1 MENRAKGIRSSVR
14 PLTNSEKFLLTALV
28 IILLTWLAFRFV
40 FDPQAVR
47 MEELEAEK
55 TLFEEEIAEHN
66 RILRSEETIKK
77 DFEDLAKEKEELVSN
92 FFPVLDQ
99 PQIIYLLNDLLTE
112 EKVNMTDMS
121 FSRAYTE
128 TKGDL
133 TIYRMD
139 IDLPLS
145 GQYEGVFNTVK
156 ALEKSPRRI
165 LVNNLDLGKEDDSLK
180 GSMSLKIYSLEGL
193 AEADKVVIPI
203 DIFKDGNVKP
213 PFTPYKDY
221 KAPVT
226 SPESPDPPSKGEEEP
241 GGDETGV
248 IIPPKEEETKTEE
261 IMALYDFEDGNYG
274 ILALGEGV
282 DGEVAPSSVAKSGNY
297 SMMLEF
303 DIGQSENPNGAFVDL
318 SNNNIYLDKNAS
330 TIGLWVYAYESSPA
344 SLNLLLEGQDE
355 ESTKLRLSQEIS
367 WLGWSFI
374 KADLPNDAELYPL
387 KLKGIYLELAP
398 DKASKGVL
406 LMDSL
411 EASYPIYEEYV
422 VKRGDTIIGIS
433 LRKYGTTA
441 YVNEIL
447 DLNKMK
453 FNDILPV
460 GKVLTLRKR

>member
-1 MENRAKGIRSSVR
+1 
-14 PLTNSEKFLLTALV
+14 
-28 IILLTWLAFRFV
+28 
-40 FDPQAVR
+40 
-47 MEELEAEK
+47 
-55 TLFEEEIAEHN
+55 
-66 RILRSEETIKK
+66 
-77 DFEDLAKEKEELVSN
+77 
-92 FFPVLDQ
+92 
-99 PQIIYLLNDLLTE
+99 
-112 EKVNMTDMS
+112 
-121 FSRAYTE
+121 
-128 TKGDL
+128 
-133 TIYRMD
+133 
-139 IDLPLS
+139 
-145 GQYEGVFNTVK
+145 
-156 ALEKSPRRI
+156 
-165 LVNNLDLGKEDDSLK
+165 
-180 GSMSLKIYSLEGL
+180 
-193 AEADKVVIPI
+193 
-203 DIFKDGNVKP
+203 
-213 PFTPYKDY
+213 
-221 KAPVT
+221 
-226 SPESPDPPSKGEEEP
+226 
-241 GGDETGV
+241 
-248 IIPPKEEETKTEE
+248 
-261 IMALYDFEDGNYG
+261 
-274 ILALGEGV
+274 
-282 DGEVAPSSVAKSGNY
+282 
-297 SMMLEF
+297 MMLEF

-422 VKRGDTIIGIS
+422 VKRGDTIFGIS

>member
-1 MENRAKGIRSSVR
+1 M
-14 PLTNSEKFLLTALV
+14 L
-28 IILLTWLAFRFV
+28 
-40 FDPQAVR
+40 
-47 MEELEAEK
+47 
-55 TLFEEEIAEHN
+55 H
-66 RILRSEETIKK
+66 
-77 DFEDLAKEKEELVSN
+77 
-92 FFPVLDQ
+92 
-99 PQIIYLLNDLLTE
+99 IY
-112 EKVNMTDMS
+112 
-121 FSRAYTE
+121 
-128 TKGDL
+128 
-133 TIYRMD
+133 
-139 IDLPLS
+139 
-145 GQYEGVFNTVK
+145 
-156 ALEKSPRRI
+156 
-165 LVNNLDLGKEDDSLK
+165 
-180 GSMSLKIYSLEGL
+180 
-193 AEADKVVIPI
+193 
-203 DIFKDGNVKP
+203 
-213 PFTPYKDY
+213 PYKDY

-398 DKASKGVL
+398 DKIVRGPL
-406 LMDSL
+406 DGWL
-411 EASYPIYEEYV
+411 EASIN
-422 VKRGDTIIGIS
+422 
-433 LRKYGTTA
+433 L
-441 YVNEIL
+441 
-447 DLNKMK
+447 
-453 FNDILPV
+453 
-460 GKVLTLRKR
+460 

>member
-1 MENRAKGIRSSVR
+1 MV
-14 PLTNSEKFLLTALV
+14 
-28 IILLTWLAFRFV
+28 
-40 FDPQAVR
+40 
-47 MEELEAEK
+47 
-55 TLFEEEIAEHN
+55 
-66 RILRSEETIKK
+66 
-77 DFEDLAKEKEELVSN
+77 
-92 FFPVLDQ
+92 
-99 PQIIYLLNDLLTE
+99 
-112 EKVNMTDMS
+112 
-121 FSRAYTE
+121 
-128 TKGDL
+128 
-133 TIYRMD
+133 
-139 IDLPLS
+139 
-145 GQYEGVFNTVK
+145 
-156 ALEKSPRRI
+156 
-165 LVNNLDLGKEDDSLK
+165 
-180 GSMSLKIYSLEGL
+180 
-193 AEADKVVIPI
+193 
-203 DIFKDGNVKP
+203 
-213 PFTPYKDY
+213 
-221 KAPVT
+221 
-226 SPESPDPPSKGEEEP
+226 
-241 GGDETGV
+241 
-248 IIPPKEEETKTEE
+248 
-261 IMALYDFEDGNYG
+261 LYDFEDGNYG